1 MFSQTHSPSEQISI
15 TRERGR
21 EILTGR
27 VHVEVVLNILD
38 TVAVVL
44 SLQSPPVQHGV
55 PVLVSLLLPGVPI
68 AGVTLVQGGHHP
80 VPEVGAGRAGSR
92 HLQRV
97 ETHLGRG
104 ERGEGGDDQ
113 DLSHHDQTEAWSG
126 LASLLSPGRLY
137 TQPEENR

>member
-1 MFSQTHSPSEQISI
+1 M
-15 TRERGR
+15 
-21 EILTGR
+21 
-27 VHVEVVLNILD
+27 EVVLNILD
-38 TVAVVL
+38 TVAVIL
-44 SLQSPPVQHGV
+44 SLQSPPVQHSV
-55 PVLVSLLLPGVPI
+55 PVLVTTLLPSVPI
-68 AGVTLVQGGHHP
+68 VPGVTLVQGGHHP

-137 TQPEENR
+137 TQPGENR